1 MRKSIFDIVKNN
13 TDQASDVIRLESM
26 FLREGFL
33 RVNGDTV
40 YTLKDYVEDYCFG
53 TWKYRGHCLDVDDYH
68 YTSLASLF
76 AILQNETIRLTDYRF
91 LNDTQELS
99 YATHWLKALLQPMAE
114 NEFVQKLLT
123 AIENIEQG
131 KVERL
136 KGIGEDLPYL
146 QWNMCDLNYYILSL
160 SQNYDDL
167 AMWRMYAKDGCSIKF
182 NSQKLKEFFY
192 GFRDANLEKG
202 LMNLIDGEVEYEI
215 KESTRHAINYFYS
228 IKNELMIYDEI
239 LMFCLLFKSPSFSF
253 EHEYRM
259 GIPFEDQ
266 YLGENCSKEFLLSGT
281 TIRPQLEL
289 KNFPIRDIIEE
300 ITISP
305 FVTSELTKI
314 GIQELLISKG
324 ISPDVVR
331 LSQISIR

>member
-1 MRKSIFDIVKNN
+1 MTAKIQYPKID
-13 TDQASDVIRLESM
+13 L
-26 FLREGFL
+26 
-33 RVNGDTV
+33 
-40 YTLKDYVEDYCFG
+40 
-53 TWKYRGHCLDVDDYH
+53 YH
-68 YTSLASLF
+68 YTSIGSLF
-76 AILQNETIRLTDYRF
+76 SILQNETIRLTDYRF

-99 YATHWLKALLQPMAE
+99 YALNWLKDYLAPKAE
-114 NEFVQKLLT
+114 EEFGKKVLT
-123 AIENIEQG
+123 AIDNVEHGKIERIKSISDG
-131 KVERL
+131 S
-136 KGIGEDLPYL
+136 PYMQRYL
-146 QWNMCDLNYYILSL
+146 CDIHYYILSL
-160 SQNYDDL
+160 SRRYDDL
-167 AMWRMYAKDGCSIKF
+167 AMWRMYAKDGCCIKF

-281 TIRPQLEL
+281 TSRPQLEL

>member
-1 MRKSIFDIVKNN
+1 MMAEIQYPQID
-13 TDQASDVIRLESM
+13 L
-26 FLREGFL
+26 
-33 RVNGDTV
+33 
-40 YTLKDYVEDYCFG
+40 
-53 TWKYRGHCLDVDDYH
+53 YH
-68 YTSLASLF
+68 YTSIGSLF
-76 AILQNETIRLTDYRF
+76 SILQNETIRLTDYRF

-99 YATHWLKALLQPMAE
+99 YALNWLKDYLAPKAE
-114 NEFVQKLLT
+114 EEFGKKVLT
-123 AIENIEQG
+123 AIDNVEHGKIERIKSISDG
-131 KVERL
+131 S
-136 KGIGEDLPYL
+136 PYMQRYL
-146 QWNMCDLNYYILSL
+146 FDIHYYILSL
-160 SQNYDDL
+160 SRRYDDL
-167 AMWRMYAKDGCSIKF
+167 AMWRMYAKDGCCIKF

>member
-1 MRKSIFDIVKNN
+1 MTAKIQYPKID
-13 TDQASDVIRLESM
+13 L
-26 FLREGFL
+26 
-33 RVNGDTV
+33 
-40 YTLKDYVEDYCFG
+40 
-53 TWKYRGHCLDVDDYH
+53 YH
-68 YTSLASLF
+68 YTSIGSLF
-76 AILQNETIRLTDYRF
+76 SILQNETIRLTDYRF

-99 YATHWLKALLQPMAE
+99 YALNWLKDYLAPKDE
-114 NEFVQKLLT
+114 EEFGKKVLT
-123 AIENIEQG
+123 AIDNVEHGKIERIKSISDG
-131 KVERL
+131 S
-136 KGIGEDLPYL
+136 PYMQRYL
-146 QWNMCDLNYYILSL
+146 CDIHYYILSL
-160 SQNYDDL
+160 SRRYDDL
-167 AMWRMYAKDGCSIKF
+167 AMWRMYAKDGCCIKF

>member
-1 MRKSIFDIVKNN
+1 MTTKIQYPKID
-13 TDQASDVIRLESM
+13 L
-26 FLREGFL
+26 
-33 RVNGDTV
+33 
-40 YTLKDYVEDYCFG
+40 
-53 TWKYRGHCLDVDDYH
+53 YH
-68 YTSLASLF
+68 YTSIGSLF
-76 AILQNETIRLTDYRF
+76 SILQNETIRLTDYRF

-99 YATHWLKALLQPMAE
+99 YALNWLKDYLAPKAE
-114 NEFVQKLLT
+114 EEFGKKVLT
-123 AIENIEQG
+123 AIDNVEHGKIERIKSISDG
-131 KVERL
+131 S
-136 KGIGEDLPYL
+136 PYMQRYL
-146 QWNMCDLNYYILSL
+146 CDIHYYILSL
-160 SQNYDDL
+160 SRRYDDL
-167 AMWRMYAKDGCSIKF
+167 AMWRMYAKDGCCIKF

-202 LMNLIDGEVEYEI
+202 LMNLIDGEDEYEI

>member
-1 MRKSIFDIVKNN
+1 MMAEIQYPKID
-13 TDQASDVIRLESM
+13 L
-26 FLREGFL
+26 
-33 RVNGDTV
+33 
-40 YTLKDYVEDYCFG
+40 
-53 TWKYRGHCLDVDDYH
+53 YH
-68 YTSLASLF
+68 YTSIGSLF
-76 AILQNETIRLTDYRF
+76 SILQNETIRLTDYRF

-99 YATHWLKALLQPMAE
+99 YALNWLKDYLAPKDE
-114 NEFVQKLLT
+114 EEFGKKVLT
-123 AIENIEQG
+123 AIDNVEHG
-131 KVERL
+131 KMERI
-136 KGIGEDLPYL
+136 KSVSDESPYMQRYL
-146 QWNMCDLNYYILSL
+146 CDIHYYILSL
-160 SQNYDDL
+160 SRRYDDL
-167 AMWRMYAKDGCSIKF
+167 AMWRMYAKDGCCIKF

-192 GFRDANLEKG
+192 GFRDANFDNG
-202 LMNLIDGEVEYEI
+202 LMNPIDGKIQYEI
-215 KESTRHAINYFYS
+215 SEELKKAINFHYNL
-228 IKNELMIYDEI
+228 KNELMLYDDI
-239 LMFCLLFKSPSFSF
+239 LRFCLLVKSPSFSF

-266 YLGENCSKEFLLSGT
+266 YLGKNCSKEFSLSGT

>member
-1 MRKSIFDIVKNN
+1 MMAEIQYPKID
-13 TDQASDVIRLESM
+13 L
-26 FLREGFL
+26 
-33 RVNGDTV
+33 
-40 YTLKDYVEDYCFG
+40 
-53 TWKYRGHCLDVDDYH
+53 YH
-68 YTSLASLF
+68 YTSIGSLF
-76 AILQNETIRLTDYRF
+76 SILQNETIRLTDYRF

-99 YATHWLKALLQPMAE
+99 YALNWLKDYLAPKDE
-114 NEFVQKLLT
+114 EEFGKKVLT
-123 AIENIEQG
+123 AIDNVEHG
-131 KVERL
+131 KMERI
-136 KGIGEDLPYL
+136 KSVSDGSPYMQRYL
-146 QWNMCDLNYYILSL
+146 CDIHYYILSL
-160 SQNYDDL
+160 SRLYDEL
-167 AMWRMYAKDGCSIKF
+167 AMWRMYAKDGCCIKF

-192 GFRDANLEKG
+192 GFRDANFDNG
-202 LMNLIDGEVEYEI
+202 LMNPIDGKIQYEI
-215 KESTRHAINYFYS
+215 SEELKKAINFHYNL
-228 IKNELMIYDEI
+228 KNELMLYDDI
-239 LMFCLLFKSPSFSF
+239 LRFCLLVKSPSFSF

-266 YLGENCSKEFLLSGT
+266 YLGKNCSKEFSLSGT

-289 KNFPIRDIIEE
+289 KNFPVRDIIEE

>member
-1 MRKSIFDIVKNN
+1 MTAKTQYPKID
-13 TDQASDVIRLESM
+13 L
-26 FLREGFL
+26 
-33 RVNGDTV
+33 
-40 YTLKDYVEDYCFG
+40 
-53 TWKYRGHCLDVDDYH
+53 YH
-68 YTSLASLF
+68 YTSIGSLF
-76 AILQNETIRLTDYRF
+76 SILQNETIRLTDYRF

-99 YATHWLKALLQPMAE
+99 YALNWLKDYLAPKAE
-114 NEFVQKLLT
+114 EEFGKKVLT
-123 AIENIEQG
+123 AIDNVEHGKIERIKSVG
-131 KVERL
+131 
-136 KGIGEDLPYL
+136 GGSPYMQRCL
-146 QWNMCDLNYYILSL
+146 CDIHYYVLSL
-160 SQNYDDL
+160 SRRYDEL
-167 AMWRMYAKDGCSIKF
+167 PMWRMYAKDGCCIKF

-192 GFRDANLEKG
+192 GFRDANLGKG
-202 LMNLIDGEVEYEI
+202 LMNPVDGEIQYEI
-215 KESTRHAINYFYS
+215 NEELKNS
-228 IKNELMIYDEI
+228 IIFHYNLKNELMLYDDI
-239 LMFCLLFKSPSFSF
+239 VRFCLLVKSPSFSF

-266 YLGENCSKEFLLSGT
+266 YLGENCSKEFSLSGT

-289 KNFPIRDIIEE
+289 KNFPVRDIIEE

>member
-1 MRKSIFDIVKNN
+1 MTAKIQYPKID
-13 TDQASDVIRLESM
+13 L
-26 FLREGFL
+26 
-33 RVNGDTV
+33 
-40 YTLKDYVEDYCFG
+40 
-53 TWKYRGHCLDVDDYH
+53 YH
-68 YTSLASLF
+68 YTSIGSLF
-76 AILQNETIRLTDYRF
+76 SILQNETIRLTDYRF

-99 YATHWLKALLQPMAE
+99 YALNWLKDYLAPKAE
-114 NEFVQKLLT
+114 EEFGKKVLT
-123 AIENIEQG
+123 AIDNVEHGKIERIKSISDG
-131 KVERL
+131 S
-136 KGIGEDLPYL
+136 PYMQRYL
-146 QWNMCDLNYYILSL
+146 CDIHYYILSL
-160 SQNYDDL
+160 SRRYDDL
-167 AMWRMYAKDGCSIKF
+167 AMWRLYAKDGCCIKF

>member
-1 MRKSIFDIVKNN
+1 MTAKIQYEDI
-13 TDQASDVIRLESM
+13 DL
-26 FLREGFL
+26 
-33 RVNGDTV
+33 
-40 YTLKDYVEDYCFG
+40 
-53 TWKYRGHCLDVDDYH
+53 YH
-68 YTSLASLF
+68 YTSIGSLF
-76 AILQNETIRLTDYRF
+76 SILQNETIRLTDYRF

-99 YATHWLKALLQPMAE
+99 YALNWLKDYLAPKAE
-114 NEFVQKLLT
+114 EEFGKKVLT
-123 AIENIEQG
+123 AIDNVEHGKIERIKSISDG
-131 KVERL
+131 S
-136 KGIGEDLPYL
+136 PYMQRYL
-146 QWNMCDLNYYILSL
+146 CDIHYYILSL
-160 SQNYDDL
+160 SRRYDDL
-167 AMWRMYAKDGCSIKF
+167 AMWRMYAKDGCCIKF

>member
-1 MRKSIFDIVKNN
+1 MTAKIQYEDI
-13 TDQASDVIRLESM
+13 DL
-26 FLREGFL
+26 
-33 RVNGDTV
+33 
-40 YTLKDYVEDYCFG
+40 
-53 TWKYRGHCLDVDDYH
+53 YH

-182 NSQKLKEFFY
+182 NSQKL
-192 GFRDANLEKG
+192 N
-202 LMNLIDGEVEYEI
+202 
-215 KESTRHAINYFYS
+215 
-228 IKNELMIYDEI
+228 
-239 LMFCLLFKSPSFSF
+239 
-253 EHEYRM
+253 
-259 GIPFEDQ
+259 
-266 YLGENCSKEFLLSGT
+266 EFLYSLRGDN
-281 TIRPQLEL
+281 L
-289 KNFPIRDIIEE
+289 KNGFNTLNFIMFYF
-300 ITISP
+300 SC
-305 FVTSELTKI
+305 KI
-314 GIQELLISKG
+314 QLYFCKLDNLKRIFFLCRMVHIQLLHN
-324 ISPDVVR
+324 R
-331 LSQISIR
+331 LSYHTQLK

>member
-1 MRKSIFDIVKNN
+1 MMAEIQYPQID
-13 TDQASDVIRLESM
+13 L
-26 FLREGFL
+26 
-33 RVNGDTV
+33 
-40 YTLKDYVEDYCFG
+40 
-53 TWKYRGHCLDVDDYH
+53 YH
-68 YTSLASLF
+68 YTSIGSLF
-76 AILQNETIRLTDYRF
+76 SILQNETIRLTDYRF

-99 YATHWLKALLQPMAE
+99 YALNWLKDYLAPKAE
-114 NEFVQKLLT
+114 EEFGKKVLT
-123 AIENIEQG
+123 AIDNVEHGKIERIKSISDG
-131 KVERL
+131 A
-136 KGIGEDLPYL
+136 PYMQRYL
-146 QWNMCDLNYYILSL
+146 CDIHYYILSL
-160 SQNYDDL
+160 SRRYDDL
-167 AMWRMYAKDGCSIKF
+167 AMWRMYAKDGCCIKF

-266 YLGENCSKEFLLSGT
+266 YLGENCSKEFSLSGT

-289 KNFPIRDIIEE
+289 KNFPVRDIIEE

-331 LSQISIR
+331 LSQIPIR

>member
-1 MRKSIFDIVKNN
+1 M
-13 TDQASDVIRLESM
+13 
-26 FLREGFL
+26 
-33 RVNGDTV
+33 
-40 YTLKDYVEDYCFG
+40 
-53 TWKYRGHCLDVDDYH
+53 
-68 YTSLASLF
+68 
-76 AILQNETIRLTDYRF
+76 TDYRF

-99 YATHWLKALLQPMAE
+99 YSTHWLKALLQPMAE

-182 NSQKLKEFFY
+182 DSQKLNEFLY
-192 GFRDANLEKG
+192 SLRDDNLKNGFT
-202 LMNLIDGEVEYEI
+202 NLIKGPVSYNAGQDMDTVI
-215 KESTRHAINYFYS
+215 KLWLVLH
-228 IKNELMIYDEI
+228 NEQMIYDDV
-239 LMFCLLFKSPSFSF
+239 LQYCLRIKSPDFSF
-253 EHEYRM
+253 EHEYRF

-266 YLGENCSKEFLLSGT
+266 YLGEKATKEFTLVGN

-289 KNFPIRDIIEE
+289 KKFPVADVIEE
-300 ITISP
+300 ITISS

-314 GIQELLISKG
+314 GLQELLKSKNM
-324 ISPDVVR
+324 SPDIVKQ
-331 LSQISIR
+331 SSIKIR

>member
-1 MRKSIFDIVKNN
+1 MTAKIQYPKID
-13 TDQASDVIRLESM
+13 L
-26 FLREGFL
+26 
-33 RVNGDTV
+33 
-40 YTLKDYVEDYCFG
+40 
-53 TWKYRGHCLDVDDYH
+53 YH
-68 YTSLASLF
+68 YTSIGSLF
-76 AILQNETIRLTDYRF
+76 SILQNETIRLTDYRF

-99 YATHWLKALLQPMAE
+99 YALNWLKDYLAPKAE
-114 NEFVQKLLT
+114 EEFGKKVLT
-123 AIENIEQG
+123 AIDNIEHG
-131 KVERL
+131 KIERI
-136 KGIGEDLPYL
+136 KSISDGSPYMQRYL
-146 QWNMCDLNYYILSL
+146 CDIHYYILSL
-160 SQNYDDL
+160 FRRYDDL
-167 AMWRMYAKDGCSIKF
+167 AMWRMYAKDGCCIKF

-192 GFRDANLEKG
+192 GFCDANFDNG
-202 LMNLIDGEVEYEI
+202 LMNPIDGEIQYEI
-215 KESTRHAINYFYS
+215 NEELKNS
-228 IKNELMIYDEI
+228 IFFHYNQKNELMLYDDI
-239 LMFCLLFKSPSFSF
+239 VRFCLLVKSPSFSF

-266 YLGENCSKEFLLSGT
+266 YLGKNCSKEFSLSGT

>member
-1 MRKSIFDIVKNN
+1 MTAKIQYEDI
-13 TDQASDVIRLESM
+13 DL
-26 FLREGFL
+26 
-33 RVNGDTV
+33 
-40 YTLKDYVEDYCFG
+40 
-53 TWKYRGHCLDVDDYH
+53 YH

-331 LSQISIR
+331 LSKISIR

>member
-1 MRKSIFDIVKNN
+1 MTAKIQYPKID
-13 TDQASDVIRLESM
+13 L
-26 FLREGFL
+26 
-33 RVNGDTV
+33 
-40 YTLKDYVEDYCFG
+40 
-53 TWKYRGHCLDVDDYH
+53 YH
-68 YTSLASLF
+68 YTSIGSLF
-76 AILQNETIRLTDYRF
+76 SILQNETIRLTDYRF

-99 YATHWLKALLQPMAE
+99 YALNWLKDYLAPKAE
-114 NEFVQKLLT
+114 EEFGKKVLT
-123 AIENIEQG
+123 AIDNVEHGKIERIKSISDG
-131 KVERL
+131 S
-136 KGIGEDLPYL
+136 PYMQRYL
-146 QWNMCDLNYYILSL
+146 CDIHYYVLSL
-160 SQNYDDL
+160 SRRYDDL
-167 AMWRMYAKDGCSIKF
+167 AMWRMYAKDGCCIKF

>member
-1 MRKSIFDIVKNN
+1 MTAKIQYEDI
-13 TDQASDVIRLESM
+13 DL
-26 FLREGFL
+26 
-33 RVNGDTV
+33 
-40 YTLKDYVEDYCFG
+40 
-53 TWKYRGHCLDVDDYH
+53 YH

-331 LSQISIR
+331 LSQISIG

>member
-1 MRKSIFDIVKNN
+1 MTAKIQYEDI
-13 TDQASDVIRLESM
+13 DL
-26 FLREGFL
+26 
-33 RVNGDTV
+33 
-40 YTLKDYVEDYCFG
+40 
-53 TWKYRGHCLDVDDYH
+53 YH

-167 AMWRMYAKDGCSIKF
+167 AMWRLYAKDGCSIKF

>member
-1 MRKSIFDIVKNN
+1 MMAEIQYPQID
-13 TDQASDVIRLESM
+13 L
-26 FLREGFL
+26 
-33 RVNGDTV
+33 
-40 YTLKDYVEDYCFG
+40 
-53 TWKYRGHCLDVDDYH
+53 YH
-68 YTSLASLF
+68 YTSIGSLF
-76 AILQNETIRLTDYRF
+76 SILQNETIRLTDYRF

-99 YATHWLKALLQPMAE
+99 YALNWLKDYLAPKAE
-114 NEFVQKLLT
+114 EEFGKKVLT
-123 AIENIEQG
+123 AIDNVEHGKIERIKSISDG
-131 KVERL
+131 S
-136 KGIGEDLPYL
+136 PYMQRYL
-146 QWNMCDLNYYILSL
+146 CDIHYYILSL
-160 SQNYDDL
+160 SRRYDDL
-167 AMWRMYAKDGCSIKF
+167 AMWRMYAKDGCCIKF

-228 IKNELMIYDEI
+228 IKTELMIYDEI

-289 KNFPIRDIIEE
+289 KNFPVRDIIEE

>member
-1 MRKSIFDIVKNN
+1 MMAEIQYPKID
-13 TDQASDVIRLESM
+13 L
-26 FLREGFL
+26 
-33 RVNGDTV
+33 
-40 YTLKDYVEDYCFG
+40 
-53 TWKYRGHCLDVDDYH
+53 YH
-68 YTSLASLF
+68 YTSIGSLF
-76 AILQNETIRLTDYRF
+76 SILQNETIRWTDYRF

-99 YATHWLKALLQPMAE
+99 YALNWLKDYLAPKAE
-114 NEFVQKLLT
+114 EEFGKKVLT
-123 AIENIEQG
+123 AIDNVEHGKIERIKSISDG
-131 KVERL
+131 S
-136 KGIGEDLPYL
+136 PYMQRYL
-146 QWNMCDLNYYILSL
+146 CDIHYYILSL
-160 SQNYDDL
+160 SRRYDDL
-167 AMWRMYAKDGCSIKF
+167 AMWRMYAKDGCCIKF

-228 IKNELMIYDEI
+228 KKNELMIYDEI

-266 YLGENCSKEFLLSGT
+266 YLGENCSKEFSLSGT

-289 KNFPIRDIIEE
+289 KNFPVRDIIEE

>member
-1 MRKSIFDIVKNN
+1 MTAKIQYPKID
-13 TDQASDVIRLESM
+13 L
-26 FLREGFL
+26 
-33 RVNGDTV
+33 
-40 YTLKDYVEDYCFG
+40 
-53 TWKYRGHCLDVDDYH
+53 YH
-68 YTSLASLF
+68 YTSIGSLF
-76 AILQNETIRLTDYRF
+76 SILQNETIRLTDYRF

-99 YATHWLKALLQPMAE
+99 YALNWLKDYLAPKDE
-114 NEFVQKLLT
+114 EEFGKKVLT
-123 AIENIEQG
+123 AIGNIEHG
-131 KVERL
+131 KMERI
-136 KGIGEDLPYL
+136 KSVGGGSPYMQRCL
-146 QWNMCDLNYYILSL
+146 CDIHYYVLSL
-160 SQNYDDL
+160 SRRYDEL
-167 AMWRMYAKDGCSIKF
+167 PMWRMYAKDGCCIKF

-192 GFRDANLEKG
+192 GFRDANLGKG
-202 LMNLIDGEVEYEI
+202 LMNPVDGEIQYEI
-215 KESTRHAINYFYS
+215 NEELKNS
-228 IKNELMIYDEI
+228 IIFHYNLKNELMLYDDI
-239 LMFCLLFKSPSFSF
+239 VRFCLLVKSPSFSF

-266 YLGENCSKEFLLSGT
+266 YLGENCSKEFSLSGT

-289 KNFPIRDIIEE
+289 KNFPVRDIIEE

>member
-1 MRKSIFDIVKNN
+1 MMAEIQYPQIY
-13 TDQASDVIRLESM
+13 L
-26 FLREGFL
+26 
-33 RVNGDTV
+33 
-40 YTLKDYVEDYCFG
+40 
-53 TWKYRGHCLDVDDYH
+53 YH
-68 YTSLASLF
+68 YTSIGSLF
-76 AILQNETIRLTDYRF
+76 SILQNETIRLTDYRF

-99 YATHWLKALLQPMAE
+99 YALNWLKDYLAPKAE
-114 NEFVQKLLT
+114 EEFGKKVLT
-123 AIENIEQG
+123 AIDNVEHGKIERIKSISDG
-131 KVERL
+131 S
-136 KGIGEDLPYL
+136 PYMQRYL
-146 QWNMCDLNYYILSL
+146 CDIHYYILSL
-160 SQNYDDL
+160 SRRYDDL
-167 AMWRMYAKDGCSIKF
+167 AMWRMYAKDGCCIKF

-266 YLGENCSKEFLLSGT
+266 YLGENCSKEFSLSGT

-289 KNFPIRDIIEE
+289 KNFPVRDIIEE

>member
-1 MRKSIFDIVKNN
+1 MTAKIQYPKID
-13 TDQASDVIRLESM
+13 L
-26 FLREGFL
+26 
-33 RVNGDTV
+33 
-40 YTLKDYVEDYCFG
+40 
-53 TWKYRGHCLDVDDYH
+53 YH
-68 YTSLASLF
+68 YTSIGSLF
-76 AILQNETIRLTDYRF
+76 SILQNETIRLTDYRF

-99 YATHWLKALLQPMAE
+99 YALNWLKDYLAPKAE
-114 NEFVQKLLT
+114 EEFGKKVLT
-123 AIENIEQG
+123 AIDNVEHG
-131 KVERL
+131 KMERI
-136 KGIGEDLPYL
+136 KSVGGGSPYMQRYL
-146 QWNMCDLNYYILSL
+146 CDIHYYILSL
-160 SQNYDDL
+160 SRRYDDL
-167 AMWRMYAKDGCSIKF
+167 AMWRMYAKDGCCIKF

-192 GFRDANLEKG
+192 GFRDANFDNG
-202 LMNLIDGEVEYEI
+202 LMNPIDGKIQYEI
-215 KESTRHAINYFYS
+215 SEELKKAINFHYNL
-228 IKNELMIYDEI
+228 KNELMLYDDI
-239 LMFCLLFKSPSFSF
+239 LRFCLLVKSPSFSF

-266 YLGENCSKEFLLSGT
+266 YLGENCSKEFSLSGT

-289 KNFPIRDIIEE
+289 KNFPVRDIIEE

>member
-1 MRKSIFDIVKNN
+1 MMAEIQYPKID
-13 TDQASDVIRLESM
+13 L
-26 FLREGFL
+26 
-33 RVNGDTV
+33 
-40 YTLKDYVEDYCFG
+40 
-53 TWKYRGHCLDVDDYH
+53 YH
-68 YTSLASLF
+68 YTSIVSLF
-76 AILQNETIRLTDYRF
+76 SILQNETIRLTDYRV

-99 YATHWLKALLQPMAE
+99 YALNWLKDYLAPKDE
-114 NEFVQKLLT
+114 EEFGKKVLT
-123 AIENIEQG
+123 AIDNVEHG
-131 KVERL
+131 KMERI
-136 KGIGEDLPYL
+136 KSVSDESPYL
-146 QWNMCDLNYYILSL
+146 QRYLCDIHYYILSL
-160 SQNYDDL
+160 SRRYDDL
-167 AMWRMYAKDGCSIKF
+167 AMWRMYAKDGCCIKF

-192 GFRDANLEKG
+192 GFRDANFDNG
-202 LMNLIDGEVEYEI
+202 LMNPIDGKIQYEI
-215 KESTRHAINYFYS
+215 SEELKKAINFHYNL
-228 IKNELMIYDEI
+228 KNELMLYDDI
-239 LMFCLLFKSPSFSF
+239 LRFCLLVKSPSFSF

-266 YLGENCSKEFLLSGT
+266 YLGKNCSKEFSLSGT

>member
-1 MRKSIFDIVKNN
+1 MMAEIQYPKID
-13 TDQASDVIRLESM
+13 L
-26 FLREGFL
+26 
-33 RVNGDTV
+33 
-40 YTLKDYVEDYCFG
+40 
-53 TWKYRGHCLDVDDYH
+53 YH
-68 YTSLASLF
+68 YTSIGSLF
-76 AILQNETIRLTDYRF
+76 SIRQNETIRLTDYRF

-99 YATHWLKALLQPMAE
+99 YALNWLKDYLAPKDE
-114 NEFVQKLLT
+114 EEFGKKVLT
-123 AIENIEQG
+123 AIDNVEHG
-131 KVERL
+131 KMERI
-136 KGIGEDLPYL
+136 KSVSDGSPYMQRYL
-146 QWNMCDLNYYILSL
+146 CDIHYYILSL
-160 SQNYDDL
+160 SRRYDDL
-167 AMWRMYAKDGCSIKF
+167 AMWRMYAKDGCCIKF

-192 GFRDANLEKG
+192 GFRDANFDNG
-202 LMNLIDGEVEYEI
+202 LMNPIDGKIQYEI
-215 KESTRHAINYFYS
+215 SEELKKAINFHYNL
-228 IKNELMIYDEI
+228 KNELMLYDDI
-239 LMFCLLFKSPSFSF
+239 LRFCLLVKSPSFSF

-266 YLGENCSKEFLLSGT
+266 YLGKNCSKEFSLSGT

>member
-1 MRKSIFDIVKNN
+1 MTAKIQYEDI
-13 TDQASDVIRLESM
+13 DL
-26 FLREGFL
+26 
-33 RVNGDTV
+33 
-40 YTLKDYVEDYCFG
+40 
-53 TWKYRGHCLDVDDYH
+53 YH

-114 NEFVQKLLT
+114 NEFVQKLLI

>member
-1 MRKSIFDIVKNN
+1 MMAEIQYPQID
-13 TDQASDVIRLESM
+13 L
-26 FLREGFL
+26 
-33 RVNGDTV
+33 
-40 YTLKDYVEDYCFG
+40 
-53 TWKYRGHCLDVDDYH
+53 YH
-68 YTSLASLF
+68 YTSIGSLF
-76 AILQNETIRLTDYRF
+76 SILQNETIRLTDYRF

-99 YATHWLKALLQPMAE
+99 YALNWLKDYLAPKAE
-114 NEFVQKLLT
+114 EEFGKKVLT
-123 AIENIEQG
+123 AIDNVEHGKIERIKSISDG
-131 KVERL
+131 A
-136 KGIGEDLPYL
+136 PYMQRYL
-146 QWNMCDLNYYILSL
+146 CDIHYYILSL
-160 SQNYDDL
+160 SRRYDDL
-167 AMWRMYAKDGCSIKF
+167 AMWRMYAKDGCCIKF

-266 YLGENCSKEFLLSGT
+266 YLGENCSKEFSLSGT

-289 KNFPIRDIIEE
+289 KNFPVRDIIEE

>member
-1 MRKSIFDIVKNN
+1 MMDEIQYPKID
-13 TDQASDVIRLESM
+13 L
-26 FLREGFL
+26 
-33 RVNGDTV
+33 
-40 YTLKDYVEDYCFG
+40 
-53 TWKYRGHCLDVDDYH
+53 YH
-68 YTSLASLF
+68 YTSIGSLF
-76 AILQNETIRLTDYRF
+76 SILQNETIRLTDYRF

-99 YATHWLKALLQPMAE
+99 YALNWLKDYLAPKAE
-114 NEFVQKLLT
+114 EEFGKKVLT
-123 AIENIEQG
+123 AIDNVEHGKIERIKSISDG
-131 KVERL
+131 S
-136 KGIGEDLPYL
+136 PYMQRYL
-146 QWNMCDLNYYILSL
+146 CDIHYYILSL
-160 SQNYDDL
+160 SRRYDDL
-167 AMWRMYAKDGCSIKF
+167 AMWRMYAKDGCCIKF

>member
-1 MRKSIFDIVKNN
+1 MMAEIQYPQID
-13 TDQASDVIRLESM
+13 L
-26 FLREGFL
+26 
-33 RVNGDTV
+33 
-40 YTLKDYVEDYCFG
+40 
-53 TWKYRGHCLDVDDYH
+53 YH
-68 YTSLASLF
+68 YTSIGSLF
-76 AILQNETIRLTDYRF
+76 SILQNETIRLTDYRF

-99 YATHWLKALLQPMAE
+99 YALNWLKDYLAPKDE
-114 NEFVQKLLT
+114 EEFGKKVLT
-123 AIENIEQG
+123 AIDNVEHG
-131 KVERL
+131 KMERI
-136 KGIGEDLPYL
+136 KSVSDGSPYMQRYL
-146 QWNMCDLNYYILSL
+146 CDIHYYILSL
-160 SQNYDDL
+160 SRRYDDL
-167 AMWRMYAKDGCSIKF
+167 AMWRMYAKDGCCIKF

-324 ISPDVVR
+324 ISSDVVR

>member
-1 MRKSIFDIVKNN
+1 MTAKIQYPKID
-13 TDQASDVIRLESM
+13 L
-26 FLREGFL
+26 
-33 RVNGDTV
+33 
-40 YTLKDYVEDYCFG
+40 
-53 TWKYRGHCLDVDDYH
+53 YH
-68 YTSLASLF
+68 YTSIGSLF
-76 AILQNETIRLTDYRF
+76 SILQNETIRLTDYRF

-99 YATHWLKALLQPMAE
+99 YALNWLKDYLAPKAE
-114 NEFVQKLLT
+114 EEFGKKVLT
-123 AIENIEQG
+123 AIDNVEHGKIERIKSISDG
-131 KVERL
+131 S
-136 KGIGEDLPYL
+136 PYMQRYL
-146 QWNMCDLNYYILSL
+146 CDIHYYILSL
-160 SQNYDDL
+160 SRRYDDL
-167 AMWRMYAKDGCSIKF
+167 AMWRMYAKDGCCIKF

-266 YLGENCSKEFLLSGT
+266 YFGENCSKEFLLSGT

>member
-1 MRKSIFDIVKNN
+1 MTAKIQYPKID
-13 TDQASDVIRLESM
+13 L
-26 FLREGFL
+26 
-33 RVNGDTV
+33 
-40 YTLKDYVEDYCFG
+40 
-53 TWKYRGHCLDVDDYH
+53 YH
-68 YTSLASLF
+68 YTSIGSLF
-76 AILQNETIRLTDYRF
+76 SILQNETIRLTDYRF

-99 YATHWLKALLQPMAE
+99 YALNWLKDYLAPKAE
-114 NEFVQKLLT
+114 EEFGKKVLT
-123 AIENIEQG
+123 AIDNVEHGKIERIKSISDG
-131 KVERL
+131 S
-136 KGIGEDLPYL
+136 PYMQRYL
-146 QWNMCDLNYYILSL
+146 CDIHYYILSL
-160 SQNYDDL
+160 SRRYDDL
-167 AMWRMYAKDGCSIKF
+167 AMWRMYAKDGCCIKF

-239 LMFCLLFKSPSFSF
+239 LMFCLLVKSPSFSF

-289 KNFPIRDIIEE
+289 KNFPVADIIEK

-314 GIQELLISKG
+314 GIQELLKSKNM
-324 ISPDVVR
+324 SPDIVEQ
-331 LSQISIR
+331 SNIKIR

>member
-1 MRKSIFDIVKNN
+1 MTAKIQYEDI
-13 TDQASDVIRLESM
+13 DL
-26 FLREGFL
+26 
-33 RVNGDTV
+33 
-40 YTLKDYVEDYCFG
+40 
-53 TWKYRGHCLDVDDYH
+53 YH

-146 QWNMCDLNYYILSL
+146 QWNICDLNYYILSL

-167 AMWRMYAKDGCSIKF
+167 AMWRMYAKDGCCIKF

-192 GFRDANLEKG
+192 GFRDANFDNG
-202 LMNLIDGEVEYEI
+202 LMNPIDGKIQYEI
-215 KESTRHAINYFYS
+215 SEELKKAINFHYNL
-228 IKNELMIYDEI
+228 KNELMLYDDI
-239 LMFCLLFKSPSFSF
+239 LRFCLLVKSPSFSF

-266 YLGENCSKEFLLSGT
+266 YLGKNCSKEFSLSGT

>member
-1 MRKSIFDIVKNN
+1 MTAKIQYPKID
-13 TDQASDVIRLESM
+13 L
-26 FLREGFL
+26 
-33 RVNGDTV
+33 
-40 YTLKDYVEDYCFG
+40 
-53 TWKYRGHCLDVDDYH
+53 YH
-68 YTSLASLF
+68 YTSIGSLF
-76 AILQNETIRLTDYRF
+76 SILQNETIRLTDYRF

-99 YATHWLKALLQPMAE
+99 YALNWLKDYLAPKAE
-114 NEFVQKLLT
+114 EEFGKKVLT
-123 AIENIEQG
+123 AIDNVEHGKIERIKSISDG
-131 KVERL
+131 S
-136 KGIGEDLPYL
+136 PYMQRYL
-146 QWNMCDLNYYILSL
+146 CDIHYCILSL
-160 SQNYDDL
+160 SRRYDDL
-167 AMWRMYAKDGCSIKF
+167 AMWRMYAKDGCCIKF

>member
-1 MRKSIFDIVKNN
+1 MTAKIQYPKID
-13 TDQASDVIRLESM
+13 L
-26 FLREGFL
+26 
-33 RVNGDTV
+33 
-40 YTLKDYVEDYCFG
+40 
-53 TWKYRGHCLDVDDYH
+53 YH
-68 YTSLASLF
+68 YTSIGSLF
-76 AILQNETIRLTDYRF
+76 SILQNETIRLTDYRF

-99 YATHWLKALLQPMAE
+99 YALNWLKDYLAPKAE
-114 NEFVQKLLT
+114 EEFGKKVLT
-123 AIENIEQG
+123 AIDNVEHGKIERIKSISDG
-131 KVERL
+131 S
-136 KGIGEDLPYL
+136 PYMQRYL
-146 QWNMCDLNYYILSL
+146 CDIHYYILSL
-160 SQNYDDL
+160 SRRYDDL
-167 AMWRMYAKDGCSIKF
+167 AMWRMYAKDGCCIKF

-202 LMNLIDGEVEYEI
+202 LMNLIDEEVEYEI

>member
-1 MRKSIFDIVKNN
+1 MTAKIQYPKID
-13 TDQASDVIRLESM
+13 L
-26 FLREGFL
+26 
-33 RVNGDTV
+33 
-40 YTLKDYVEDYCFG
+40 
-53 TWKYRGHCLDVDDYH
+53 YH
-68 YTSLASLF
+68 YTSIGSLF
-76 AILQNETIRLTDYRF
+76 SILQNETIRLTDYRF

-99 YATHWLKALLQPMAE
+99 YALNWLKDYLAPKAE
-114 NEFVQKLLT
+114 EEFGKKVLT
-123 AIENIEQG
+123 AIDNVEHGKIERIKSISDG
-131 KVERL
+131 S
-136 KGIGEDLPYL
+136 PYMQRYL
-146 QWNMCDLNYYILSL
+146 CDIHYYILSL
-160 SQNYDDL
+160 SRRYDDL
-167 AMWRMYAKDGCSIKF
+167 AMWRMYAKDGCCIKF

-192 GFRDANLEKG
+192 GLRDANLEKG

-266 YLGENCSKEFLLSGT
+266 YLGENCSKEFLLLGT

>member
-1 MRKSIFDIVKNN
+1 MTAKIQYPKID
-13 TDQASDVIRLESM
+13 L
-26 FLREGFL
+26 
-33 RVNGDTV
+33 
-40 YTLKDYVEDYCFG
+40 
-53 TWKYRGHCLDVDDYH
+53 YH
-68 YTSLASLF
+68 YTSIGSLF
-76 AILQNETIRLTDYRF
+76 SILQNETIRLTDYRF

-99 YATHWLKALLQPMAE
+99 YALNWLKDYLAPKAE
-114 NEFVQKLLT
+114 EEFGKKVLT
-123 AIENIEQG
+123 AIDNVEHGKIERIKSISDG
-131 KVERL
+131 S
-136 KGIGEDLPYL
+136 PYMQRYL
-146 QWNMCDLNYYILSL
+146 CDIHYYILSL
-160 SQNYDDL
+160 SRRYDDL
-167 AMWRMYAKDGCSIKF
+167 AMWRMYAKDGCCIKF

-314 GIQELLISKG
+314 VIQELLISKG

>member
-1 MRKSIFDIVKNN
+1 MTAKIQYPKID
-13 TDQASDVIRLESM
+13 L
-26 FLREGFL
+26 
-33 RVNGDTV
+33 
-40 YTLKDYVEDYCFG
+40 
-53 TWKYRGHCLDVDDYH
+53 YH
-68 YTSLASLF
+68 YTSIGSLF
-76 AILQNETIRLTDYRF
+76 SILQNETIRLTDYRF

-99 YATHWLKALLQPMAE
+99 YALNWLKDYLAPKAE
-114 NEFVQKLLT
+114 EEFGKKVLT
-123 AIENIEQG
+123 AIDNVEHGKIERIKSISDG
-131 KVERL
+131 S
-136 KGIGEDLPYL
+136 PYMQRYL
-146 QWNMCDLNYYILSL
+146 CDIHYYILSL
-160 SQNYDDL
+160 SRRYDDL
-167 AMWRMYAKDGCSIKF
+167 AMWRMYAKDGCCIKF

-192 GFRDANLEKG
+192 GFRDANLKKG